1 MQRDATQCDAAQRKP
16 MHGTANQRIATVLA
30 IPLILVLLLI
40 PNTWT
45 RRNKKQNTF
54 MIVSVPATNT
64 ARTTLDVLMDQMEEH
79 ASTVDLR
86 RMEVRGDSLE
96 ATLYVAANSATGIA
110 DIIDTVRSTISDA
123 EIAFIEQ
130 EPGLG

>member
-1 MQRDATQCDAAQRKP
+1 
-16 MHGTANQRIATVLA
+16 
-30 IPLILVLLLI
+30 
-40 PNTWT
+40 
-45 RRNKKQNTF
+45 